1 MKKIL
6 AWMLALCLLLSLAAC
21 GGPAVSPVGPD
32 EGGEPVGVQDP
43 ENDKENNGPDETDDI
58 GDPDGSGGGSGSS
71 SKPSGS
77 GSGSSSGSS
86 NKPSGS
92 GSGSSSGSSSK
103 PSGSGS
109 GSSSGSSSK
118 PSGSGS
124 GSSSGSSNKPS
135 GSGSGSS
142 SGSSDKPSSGGSG
155 SGNSSKPGHKH
166 SYTSKVVAAT
176 CTAGGYTLHTCS
188 CGDSYKDAYTNALG
202 HSYTSKVVAATCTAG
217 GYTLHTCS
225 RCGNNYKGSNTSAL
239 GHSYTSK
246 VVAPTTEA
254 GGYTLHTCSR
264 CGSSYKDSYTDPL
277 PKPEVYLDCAAAEAY
292 GNQYALSLF
301 HHIDAT
307 LRDGNAGYIPSS
319 TYDRKSL
326 LSWGGQTALN
336 NEVCEKVNSTYRRLL
351 ARGDTA
357 EDLKLYAGIRCEV
370 VYAASR
376 DEYTITVYYG

>member
-58 GDPDGSGGGSGSS
+58 GDSDGSGGGSGSS

-118 PSGSGS
+118 PSDSGS

-155 SGNSSKPGHKH
+155 SGNSSKPGHK
-166 SYTSKVVAAT
+166 
-176 CTAGGYTLHTCS
+176 
-188 CGDSYKDAYTNALG
+188 
-202 HSYTSKVVAATCTAG
+202 
-217 GYTLHTCS
+217 
-225 RCGNNYKGSNTSAL
+225 
-239 GHSYTSK
+239 HSYTSK

>member
-58 GDPDGSGGGSGSS
+58 GDSDGSGGG
-71 SKPSGS
+71 
-77 GSGSSSGSS
+77 
-86 NKPSGS
+86 
-92 GSGSSSGSSSK
+92 
-103 PSGSGS
+103 
-109 GSSSGSSSK
+109 SGSSSK

-155 SGNSSKPGHKH
+155 SGNSSKPGHK
-166 SYTSKVVAAT
+166 
-176 CTAGGYTLHTCS
+176 
-188 CGDSYKDAYTNALG
+188 
-202 HSYTSKVVAATCTAG
+202 
-217 GYTLHTCS
+217 
-225 RCGNNYKGSNTSAL
+225 
-239 GHSYTSK
+239 HSYTSK